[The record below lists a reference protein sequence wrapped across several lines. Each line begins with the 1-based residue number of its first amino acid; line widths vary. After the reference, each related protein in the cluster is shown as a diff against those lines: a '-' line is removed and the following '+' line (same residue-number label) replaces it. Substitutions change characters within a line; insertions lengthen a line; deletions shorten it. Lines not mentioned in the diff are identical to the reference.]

1 MQRPTL
7 FLTVGLPGTGKTT
20 AARLIEAEHN
30 ALRLTKDEW
39 MKALFGPENPASASD
54 VIEGRLVRLGM
65 RALELGTNV
74 VLDFGL
80 WSRDERSAL
89 RQAAA
94 DVGASVVMS
103 YFELDPDEQRNRLD
117 QRLAEASHETWP
129 ISDKELAEFAVKF
142 DIPTAAELDGSE
154 PVGQPP
160 DGFANWGEWSRH
172 RWPPSEVTGVCSQ
185 LLSGWKLPTWS
196 GLRHATRRAATSTS
210 RIR

>member
-20 AARLIEAEHN
+20 AARRIEAEHH

-39 MKALFGPENPASASD
+39 MKALFGPENPPSASD
-54 VIEGRLVRLGM
+54 VIEGRLIQLGM

-94 DVGASVVMS
+94 DVGASVVMC
-103 YFELDPDEQRNRLD
+103 YVELPSDEQRSRLD
-117 QRLAEASHETWP
+117 QRLAAAPHETWP
-129 ISDKELAEFAVKF
+129 ISDEELAEFATKF
-142 DIPTAAELDGSE
+142 DIPGAAELDGTAPIGE
-154 PVGQPP
+154 PP
-160 DGFANWGEWSRH
+160 DGFASWAEWRRR
-172 RWPPSEVTGVCSQ
+172 RWPSRRLV
-185 LLSGWKLPTWS
+185 LRSGPPE
-196 GLRHATRRAATSTS
+196 A
-210 RIR
+210 

>member
-1 MQRPTL
+1 MKRQMQRPTL
-7 FLTVGLPGTGKTT
+7 FLTIGLPGTGKTA

-39 MKALFGPENPASASD
+39 MKALFGPDNPAAASD
-54 VIEGRLVRLGM
+54 VIEGRLIQLGM

-94 DVGASVVMS
+94 DVGASVVMR
-103 YFELDPDEQRNRLD
+103 YFELAPDEQRKRLD
-117 QRLAEASHETWP
+117 KRLAEAPHVTWP
-129 ISDKELAEFAVKF
+129 ITDGELAEWAAKF

-160 DGFANWGEWSRH
+160 DGFSNWAKWIRH
-172 RWPPSEVTGVCSQ
+172 RWPPSV
-185 LLSGWKLPTWS
+185 
-196 GLRHATRRAATSTS
+196 H
-210 RIR
+210 

>member
-20 AARLIEAEHN
+20 GARLIEAEHQ

-39 MKALFGPENPASASD
+39 MKALFGPENPPWASD
-54 VIEGRLVRLGM
+54 VIEGRLVLLGM

-94 DVGASVVMS
+94 DLGASVVMC
-103 YFELDPDEQRNRLD
+103 YFELAPDEQRNRLD
-117 QRLAEASHETWP
+117 QRLAEA
-129 ISDKELAEFAVKF
+129 
-142 DIPTAAELDGSE
+142 
-154 PVGQPP
+154 PVGRPP
-160 DGFANWGEWSRH
+160 DGFANWSEWRRH
-172 RWPPSEVTGVCSQ
+172 RWPPSRSWR
-185 LLSGWKLPTWS
+185 SDP
-196 GLRHATRRAATSTS
+196 
-210 RIR
+210 

>member
-7 FLTVGLPGTGKTT
+7 FLTVGLPGTGKTI

-94 DVGASVVMS
+94 EVG
-103 YFELDPDEQRNRLD
+103 
-117 QRLAEASHETWP
+117 LAQIYP
-129 ISDKELAEFAVKF
+129 PRDAE
-142 DIPTAAELDGSE
+142 G
-154 PVGQPP
+154 
-160 DGFANWGEWSRH
+160 R
-172 RWPPSEVTGVCSQ
+172 PS
-185 LLSGWKLPTWS
+185 
-196 GLRHATRRAATSTS
+196 TRRVGGGCF
-210 RIR
+210 RG

>member
-1 MQRPTL
+1 MASDSGAGRGSKASVTPRL
-7 FLTVGLPGTGKTT
+7 FLTIGLPGTGKTT
-20 AARLIEAEHN
+20 SARLIEAEHH

-39 MKALFGPENPASASD
+39 MKALFGPENPASASG
-54 VIEGRLVRLGM
+54 VVEGRLVRLGM

-94 DVGASVVMS
+94 DIGASVVMC
-103 YFELDPDEQRNRLD
+103 YCELAPDEQRKRLD
-117 QRLAEASHETWP
+117 QRQTEASHETWP
-129 ISDKELAEFAVKF
+129 MSDEELAQFAVKF

-160 DGFANWGEWSRH
+160 DGFANWEEWSQH
-172 RWPPSEVTGVCSQ
+172 RWPASV
-185 LLSGWKLPTWS
+185 
-196 GLRHATRRAATSTS
+196 R
-210 RIR
+210 

>member
-1 MQRPTL
+1 VQPAQVKRPTL
-7 FLTVGLPGTGKTT
+7 FLTIGLPGTGKTT

-54 VIEGRLVRLGM
+54 VIEGRLIRLGM

-94 DVGASVVMS
+94 DVGASVVTR
-103 YFELDPDEQRNRLD
+103 YFELAPNEQRNRLD
-117 QRLAEASHETWP
+117 QRLAEAPHETWP
-129 ISDKELAEFAVKF
+129 ISDEEIAEWAAKF

-154 PVGQPP
+154 PIGLPP
-160 DGFANWGEWSRH
+160 DGFANWDEWRRR
-172 RWPPSEVTGVCSQ
+172 RWPPSV
-185 LLSGWKLPTWS
+185 
-196 GLRHATRRAATSTS
+196 H
-210 RIR
+210 